1 MQRHVF
7 FKSVYYGVVC
17 YVAKGNCYS
26 VSNKKSVVVIAHYPI
41 SYLSNKSRVKSSL
54 FFGNLSM
61 SSPQS
66 LFGKTAFL
74 GSLFIRLG

>member
-41 SYLSNKSRVKSSL
+41 SYLS
-54 FFGNLSM
+54 M

-66 LFGKTAFL
+66 LLGKTAFL

>member
-1 MQRHVF
+1 MGRHVF

-17 YVAKGNCYS
+17 YVAKSNS
-26 VSNKKSVVVIAHYPI
+26 VSNKKSIVVTAHYPI
-41 SYLSNKSRVKSSL
+41 SYLSNKRWVKSSL
-54 FFGNLSM
+54 FFGSLSM

-74 GSLFIRLG
+74 GSLFFRLG

>member
-1 MQRHVF
+1 MERHVF

-17 YVAKGNCYS
+17 YVAKSNCYS
-26 VSNKKSVVVIAHYPI
+26 VSNKKSLAHYPI
-41 SYLSNKSRVKSSL
+41 SYLSNKSWVKSSL